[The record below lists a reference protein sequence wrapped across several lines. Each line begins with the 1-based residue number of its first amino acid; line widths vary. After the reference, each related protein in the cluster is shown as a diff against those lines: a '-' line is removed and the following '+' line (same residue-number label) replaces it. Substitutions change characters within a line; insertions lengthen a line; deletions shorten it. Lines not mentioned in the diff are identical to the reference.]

1 MEREGREEDRGR
13 SILRPFGI
21 ILVQDPC
28 ELGLIKIILDGE
40 LTSIIL
46 DRVCT
51 WTGGSMKFIYTYLSL
66 LYEEDMPVFTY
77 QSSRLRVVR
86 SIKFFLILNTNVI
99 IEMDFA
105 QY

>member
-1 MEREGREEDRGR
+1 
-13 SILRPFGI
+13 
-21 ILVQDPC
+21 
-28 ELGLIKIILDGE
+28 
-40 LTSIIL
+40 
-46 DRVCT
+46 
-51 WTGGSMKFIYTYLSL
+51 MKFICTYLSL

>member
-1 MEREGREEDRGR
+1 
-13 SILRPFGI
+13 
-21 ILVQDPC
+21 
-28 ELGLIKIILDGE
+28 
-40 LTSIIL
+40 
-46 DRVCT
+46 
-51 WTGGSMKFIYTYLSL
+51 MKFIYTYLSL

-77 QSSRLRVVR
+77 QNSHLRVVR